1 MAQIPPPGMNVLSPH
16 LVIDGASDAIDFYK
30 SAFGAEE
37 VARLPA
43 PDGRLMHG
51 LIRVCGA
58 SVMLVDENPA
68 WGMLSPK
75 SLGGTPVTLHLY
87 VPDVDAFVAR
97 AVEAGATVAMP
108 VGDQFWGDRY
118 GVIKD
123 PYGHSWSVA
132 TPVREVSREEAMAA
146 MQAMA
151 SGTPG

>member
-1 MAQIPPPGMNVLSPH
+1 MTEIPPNGMNVLSPH
-16 LVIDGASDAIDFYK
+16 LVIDGASEAIDFYTK
-30 SAFGAEE
+30 AFGAEE
-37 VARLPA
+37 VARMPG

-51 LIRVCGA
+51 SVRICGT

-68 WGMLSPK
+68 WGLLSPNA
-75 SLGGTPVTLHLY
+75 LGGSPVTIHLY

-97 AVEAGATVAMP
+97 AVAAGATVTMP
-108 VGDQFWGDRY
+108 VADQFWGDRY

-123 PYGHSWSVA
+123 PFGHSWSIA

-151 SGTPG
+151 SGTQS